1 VAAIAWRL
9 GGREAGLA
17 ALLLMLVGEPAFQ
30 QFRPGRIDHHNVQIA
45 LCLLTLAATAWTD
58 RRRWCAWVAGGL
70 TGLAL
75 AIGLEG
81 LPYLA
86 GCGAA
91 LALRYG
97 ADARAADALRH
108 YGVALAAATL
118 AAFLVNVPPD
128 RWMHTACDAIAVNLA
143 AAVVVGGLGLALAA
157 ALRSDSAAMRI
168 GAIAC
173 VGAATLAIFVALE
186 PRCLAGPYAMMD
198 RAVWTVWLDHVPEMQ
213 PLMRLFRTSPM
224 IAAAVTAFPAVALV
238 AVLALAR
245 DRELRRDFAFLLAA
259 TTLVLGAATTVVAF
273 KAFSYAIW
281 FAMPLVALALVR
293 LLAAMQMTSVAARV
307 IAGLVLTPTALSAGA
322 ILVADAA
329 GLHDTG
335 VRTPAENACFDVA
348 NYRAL
353 ARLSP
358 GLIATNVRYGPY
370 VLALTPHS
378 VLAAPYHR
386 LSGPILANHRAL
398 AAQPEEARAV
408 LAGAHA
414 TYVVVCRDGYPL
426 GFGATERR
434 ESLWARLQ
442 AGAVPDWL
450 EPVAESQDQPLLAFR
465 IKP

>member
-1 VAAIAWRL
+1 MRL
-9 GGREAGLA
+9 GGR
-17 ALLLMLVGEPAFQ
+17 
-30 QFRPGRIDHHNVQIA
+30 
-45 LCLLTLAATAWTD
+45 
-58 RRRWCAWVAGGL
+58 GL
-70 TGLAL
+70 TGLAFAVGL
-75 AIGLEG
+75 GGPAIS
-81 LPYLA
+81 A
-86 GCGAA
+86 ACGAA

-97 ADARAADALRH
+97 ADARAAAPPLWPGTFGRDACGL
-108 YGVALAAATL
+108 
-118 AAFLVNVPPD
+118 LVNVGPE
-128 RWMHTACDAIAVNLA
+128 RWMHTARDAIAMNLTC
-143 AAVVVGGLGLALAA
+143 AVIVGGLGLALAA
-157 ALRSDSAAMRI
+157 SLRSENATMRI
-168 GAIAC
+168 AAIAAAG
-173 VGAATLAIFVALE
+173 VATLAIFVAGE

-198 RAVWTVWLDHVPEMQ
+198 RAVWPVWLDHVPEMQ

-238 AVLALAR
+238 AVVALAR
-245 DRELRRDFAFLLAA
+245 DRELRRDFAFLAVAA
-259 TTLVLGAATTVVAF
+259 TLVLGAVTTMVAF

-293 LLAAMQMTSVAARV
+293 LLAALRMTSVAARV

-329 GLHDTG
+329 GLHDTD
-335 VRTPAENACFDVA
+335 VRTPAENACFA
-348 NYRAL
+348 SASYQAL

-358 GLIATNVRYGPY
+358 GVVVTNVRYGPY

-378 VLAAPYHR
+378 AQAAPYHR

-398 AAQPEEARAV
+398 AARPEEARAV
-408 LAGAHA
+408 LAGAQA

-450 EPVAESQDQPLLAFR
+450 EPVAATAGQPLLAFR
-465 IKP
+465 LKP